1 MLPIAVTNAAFW
13 GAEFTVILTTL
24 LISRVLFTLTELAL
38 LYFLMSEK
46 RYGVL
51 CMYSNFLNRFFL
63 S

>member
-46 RYGVL
+46 R
-51 CMYSNFLNRFFL
+51 LNPKF
-63 S
+63 SIVETS